1 LVLSL
6 ESLIDSGDFML
17 ISMTTRAG
25 FEWYYITMLL
35 ILPQY
40 REKEK
45 LFRFAHNWNVGVL
58 EYWIIGA
65 W

>member
-1 LVLSL
+1 
-6 ESLIDSGDFML
+6 ML